1 MQQILIVDD
10 QQDIRLSASL
20 VLTNHGYH
28 CLEADSP
35 SQALAILEQQQVDL
49 LLLDMNFHQDT
60 TSGEEGLALLKRLY
74 EQNICLP
81 IVVMTAWASVD
92 IAVQAMQLGAGDF
105 VEKPWQNNRLL
116 SIVKHQLAHA
126 YLSQEN
132 KRFAQLQQSSEHNQ
146 APLAVSGAMQQLLT
160 QAQRVAQ
167 TDASILITGDNGT
180 GKSMLANYIHEC
192 SSRASA
198 RFVSTNMGAIP
209 DSLFESELFGH
220 KRGAFTDAKEDRLG
234 RFDLAQD
241 GTLFLDEI
249 GTLPAQLQT
258 KLLRVLETGEYESL
272 GSSRTLRTNARI
284 ITATN
289 ADLSQLIDTGEFR
302 KDLLYRLNTVQLH
315 VPALAERVD
324 DILPLADYFLARHGA
339 KYHRAGIAFSEAT
352 RQALLD
358 YAWPGN
364 VRELSHCIERAVILA
379 GSDRIEVKELALE
392 HPGPKASPSCHELMT
407 FEEGERR
414 VLTAALIHYRGNV
427 ANAADYL
434 GLSKSAMYRRLEK
447 LGIDPK
453 ELAC

>member
-1 MQQILIVDD
+1 MKQILIVDD

-20 VLTNHGYH
+20 VLTHHGYK

-35 SQALAILEQQQVDL
+35 LQALAIIEQQQIDL
-49 LLLDMNFHQDT
+49 LLLDMNFNKDT
-60 TSGEEGLALLKRLY
+60 TSGEEGLALLKQLS
-74 EQNICLP
+74 EMNLSLP

-116 SIVKHQLAHA
+116 SIVKHQLENAH
-126 YLSQEN
+126 LSQEN
-132 KRFAQLQQSSEHNQ
+132 KRFSQLQRDGENTP
-146 APLAVSGAMQQLLT
+146 APLAVSDIMQQLMA
-160 QAQRVAQ
+160 QAKRVAQ

-180 GKSMLANYIHEC
+180 GKSMLASYIHAC
-192 SSRASA
+192 SSRANA

-249 GTLPAQLQT
+249 GTLPGQLQS

-272 GSSRTLRTNARI
+272 GSSRTMRTNARI

-289 ADLSQLIDTGEFR
+289 ADLSQLISAGQFR

-315 VPALAERVD
+315 VPALSERVQ
-324 DILPLADYFLARHGA
+324 DILPLAEHFLAQHAAR
-339 KYHRAGIAFSEAT
+339 YHRLGIAFTEFT
-352 RQALLD
+352 KQALLE
-358 YAWPGN
+358 YPWPGN

-379 GSDRIEVKELALE
+379 SGDSIDVKDLALE
-392 HPGPKASPSCHELMT
+392 RSQAIASNQSELMT
-407 FEEGERR
+407 FEDGERR
-414 VLTAALIHYRGNV
+414 VLKAALTHYRGNV
-427 ANAADYL
+427 VSAAEYL

-447 LGIDPK
+447 LSIEPK
-453 ELAC
+453 EFAS